1 MGGGKSDRLLALA
14 TELLGHKVDIIVA
27 PGTTASVAAKKATN
41 AIPIVFVGVGSPEKV
56 GLVSSFA
63 RPGGNATGLTQIAQE
78 LGTKR
83 LEILKDAFPKVRV
96 VTYVG
101 AAATNPSA
109 DLTRKELEAAARAL
123 ALQVQLPKV
132 RDAKDLEKVF
142 AA

>member
-1 MGGGKSDRLLALA
+1 MLKSATSLSSTGGQRGISDRLPALA
-14 TELLGHKVDIIVA
+14 TELLGHKVDIIVT

-83 LEILKDAFPKVRV
+83 LEILKDAFPK
-96 VTYVG
+96 
-101 AAATNPSA
+101 
-109 DLTRKELEAAARAL
+109 
-123 ALQVQLPKV
+123 
-132 RDAKDLEKVF
+132 
-142 AA
+142 